1 MKKEY
6 DVNEHAQHIFETDLA
21 GFFNWIA
28 VEGKAKELLFDFFFE
43 ENQEKNLSLVWALV
57 RRNKWQ
63 RYIYQALDMQYAH
76 AWLALEDY
84 AQMLHDSAQEE
95 FEIERYEQER

>member
-1 MKKEY
+1 MKEEY
-6 DVNEHAQHIFETDLA
+6 SVDDHAQHIYETDLA
-21 GFFNWIA
+21 GFFNWLA

-43 ENQEKNLSLVWALV
+43 ENQEKNLSLVGAIV

-63 RYIYQALDMQYAH
+63 RYIYQALDMRYVH

-84 AQMLHDSAQEE
+84 AQMLQDTAEEE
-95 FEIERYEQER
+95 FLIAQFEQVE

>member
-1 MKKEY
+1 MKEEY
-6 DVNEHAQHIFETDLA
+6 NVDDHVQHIFETDLA

-28 VEGKAKELLFDFFFE
+28 VEGKAKELLFDLFFE
-43 ENQEKNLSLVWALV
+43 KNQEKNLSLVGSLV

-63 RYIYQALDMQYAH
+63 RYIYQALDMNYAH
-76 AWLALEDY
+76 VWLALEDY
-84 AQMLHDSAQEE
+84 AQMLHDSEQEE

>member
-28 VEGKAKELLFDFFFE
+28 VEGKAKELLFDLFFE
-43 ENQEKNLSLVWALV
+43 KNQEKNLSLVGSLV

-63 RYIYQALDMQYAH
+63 RYIYQALDMNYAH
-76 AWLALEDY
+76 VWLALEDY
-84 AQMLHDSAQEE
+84 AQMLHDSEQEE

>member
-6 DVNEHAQHIFETDLA
+6 NVCDHAEHIFETDLA

-43 ENQEKNLSLVWALV
+43 ENQEKNLSLVGALV

-76 AWLALEDY
+76 VWLALEDY
-84 AQMLHDSAQEE
+84 AQMLHDTAEEE
-95 FEIERYEQER
+95 FAIAQFEQGE